1 MPYED
6 LIYNET
12 LMMEV
17 LLVALF
23 LCFVVVAVMLFISI
37 RDGKIHHPL
46 LRPVADPAKIAEAIE
61 AIIHTRSFYDSN
73 TSYLLESRKAIS
85 EMLQRNKVGL
95 LFLQNVGNS
104 SAVDIELKTFGD
116 YFISDGPETKML
128 SINQGEYHSYLLYL
142 PDDMINNL
150 ILYNVKLKYHNIK
163 GKTFTSH
170 FHIALSPEPRVKIDD
185 TTELRVYV
193 QI

>member
-142 PDDMINNL
+142 PEDMINNL

>member
-17 LLVALF
+17 LLIALF

-37 RDGKIHHPL
+37 RDGKVHHPL

-61 AIIHTRSFYDSN
+61 AIIHTRSFYESN
-73 TSYLLESRKAIS
+73 TSYLLESKKAVY
-85 EMLQRNKVGL
+85 ELLQRNKVGL

-116 YFISDGPETKML
+116 YFISDGPETKMV
-128 SINQGEYHSYLLYL
+128 SMNQGEYHSYLFYL
-142 PDDMINNL
+142 PEDIMNDLMM
-150 ILYNVKLKYHNIK
+150 YHVKLKYHNIK
-163 GKTFTSH
+163 GKVFTSH
-170 FHIALSPEPRVKIDD
+170 FHAALSPEPRVKIDD
-185 TTELRVYV
+185 TTELRV
-193 QI
+193 

>member
-85 EMLQRNKVGL
+85 EMLQQNKVGL

-116 YFISDGPETKML
+116 YFISDGPETKMV

-142 PDDMINNL
+142 PEDMINNL

-170 FHIALSPEPRVKIDD
+170 FHIALSSEPHVKIDD

>member
-46 LRPVADPAKIAEAIE
+46 LRPVADPTKIAEAIE

-73 TSYLLESRKAIS
+73 TSYLFESKKAIA

-104 SAVDIELKTFGD
+104 SAIDIELKTFGD
-116 YFISDGPETKML
+116 YYISDGPETKMV
-128 SINQGEYHSYLLYL
+128 SMNHGQFHSYLFYL
-142 PDDMINNL
+142 PEDMVNDL
-150 ILYNVKLKYHNIK
+150 VLYNVKLKYHNIK
-163 GKTFTSH
+163 GKTFTSQ
-170 FHIALSPEPRVKIDD
+170 FHAALSPEPRVKIDD